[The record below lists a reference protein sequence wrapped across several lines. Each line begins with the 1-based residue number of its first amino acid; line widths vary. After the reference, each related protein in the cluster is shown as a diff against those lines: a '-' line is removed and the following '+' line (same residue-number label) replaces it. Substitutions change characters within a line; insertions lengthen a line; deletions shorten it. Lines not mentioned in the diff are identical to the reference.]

1 MAETSHVGGRVA
13 RRSYRRRA
21 ARAVVLLLACAALG
35 CGSGGE
41 RQREPLTPGPA
52 GAGDL
57 NGVRLRGEL
66 VTLESFPV
74 QLVAHVTITNSSGV
88 PKRLDFPDGCV
99 VLLRAYRDDR
109 RVWDQAGSTA
119 CTMAIETVAL
129 DPGQSRTFRSPTV
142 SAAEILGRSLA
153 AGQYR
158 MAAYLRPS
166 RSVVEVELGTADLAT

>member
-1 MAETSHVGGRVA
+1 MP
-13 RRSYRRRA
+13 
-21 ARAVVLLLACAALG
+21 LLAVLVLG

-57 NGVRLRGEL
+57 DGLRLRGEL

-74 QLVAHVTITNSSGV
+74 QLVAHVTITNSSGTSRRV
-88 PKRLDFPDGCV
+88 DLPDGCV
-99 VLLRAYRDDR
+99 VLLRAYDVNR

-129 DPGQSRTFRSPTV
+129 EPGQSRTFRSPTV
-142 SAAEILGRSLA
+142 SAAEILGRGLA
-153 AGQYR
+153 AGRYR
-158 MAAYLRPS
+158 MTAYLRPAS
-166 RSVVEVELGTADLAT
+166 SVVEVELGTADLAT